1 MRWFFTQP
9 FFDVD
14 HANQYLEKLNNTE
27 IFIGISPVLTEQSKN
42 YWTKVNKV
50 NFSKDFELSLSY
62 NSKLAKQL
70 INLAEDTQ
78 NHSYLIPIKAPLI
91 TYLDLVFK

>member
-1 MRWFFTQP
+1 MTVFLLNL
-9 FFDVD
+9 FFDIE
-14 HANQYLEKLNNTE
+14 HAKEYLEKLNNTE
-27 IFIGISPVLTEQSKN
+27 IFIGISPVITENSKN
-42 YWTKVNKV
+42 YWTNVNKV

-70 INLAEDTQ
+70 IKLANDTN
-78 NHSYLIPIKAPLI
+78 NHSYIMPIKAPLT